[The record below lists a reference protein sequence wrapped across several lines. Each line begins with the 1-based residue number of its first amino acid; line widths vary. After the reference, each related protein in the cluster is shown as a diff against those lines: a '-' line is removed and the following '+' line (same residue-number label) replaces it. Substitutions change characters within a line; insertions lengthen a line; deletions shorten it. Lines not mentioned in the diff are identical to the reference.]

1 MNVFIRE
8 VSAELH
14 PFQIAFF
21 RNFFAFL
28 FILPWLAS
36 AGWGGLKTKRMGMQV
51 WRAIIGVIA
60 MGCWFTAITLVPL
73 ADAVALNF
81 TLPLFATAGAAV
93 FLSEKVG
100 VRRWSAT
107 AVGFLG
113 MLIILRPGFLE
124 LTPAMFLP
132 IIAAVFMATSVLI
145 LKSLSDTE
153 NPNAMV
159 FYMNLFM
166 TPISLVPALF
176 FWQWPSWA
184 ALGLLAMLGFVAM
197 LAHLSLARAYGKA
210 DASAVMPFDYA
221 RWRTFGPGRERR
233 SSPAPPS
240 ISPGARPWSRCNV
253 RPAAPPASRS
263 GSGRPGYPWNSNLPG
278 QPDEHPPR
286 RLAVPLVDVG
296 GNRCQ
301 RRIEDGRIVGK
312 TERGQEIRYHVGGN
326 DEISERGQQHRL
338 HPKGRVRIAGTEIG
352 GDRILDK
359 GNSTQVSL
367 EFRPE
372 SPFHACLV
380 ARKGP
385 RIVRNQFTSGHSIN
399 MVSGHL
405 TRNGDSHWWHEPTIR
420 VKIL

>member
-1 MNVFIRE
+1 MPSVSSTIRRLEAIPDPIQGALFMTASAFCFAVMNVFIRE

-100 VRRWSAT
+100 VRRWSAA

-221 RWRTFGPGRERR
+221 RLPFVAVIAFFLYGEVADLWTWAGAAVIAGAAFYIARREALVALQR
-233 SSPAPPS
+233 
-240 ISPGARPWSRCNV
+240 
-253 RPAAPPASRS
+253 PASRAAGES
-263 GSGRPGYPWNSNLPG
+263 
-278 QPDEHPPR
+278 
-286 RLAVPLVDVG
+286 V
-296 GNRCQ
+296 
-301 RRIEDGRIVGK
+301 
-312 TERGQEIRYHVGGN
+312 
-326 DEISERGQQHRL
+326 
-338 HPKGRVRIAGTEIG
+338 RVR
-352 GDRILDK
+352 
-359 GNSTQVSL
+359 
-367 EFRPE
+367 
-372 SPFHACLV
+372 
-380 ARKGP
+380 
-385 RIVRNQFTSGHSIN
+385 
-399 MVSGHL
+399 
-405 TRNGDSHWWHEPTIR
+405 
-420 VKIL
+420 